1 MVLLFFL
8 TFDGTILTFCSTN
21 ITFDCTFVTFGDP
34 FIFFSH
40 LMVPSL
46 HCAVQTSHV
55 TVLLSYLV
63 VPFFFFSHFMV
74 PFSHCTVPTSHV
86 TILLSHS
93 MVPFFFFFFLTFDGT
108 ILILCST
115 NITWWLHFCHI
126 PWFIYFFSYLMV
138 PSLHC
143 AVPTSHV
150 AALSYDK
157 KNFRPCFRFLSLWL
171 CSPLSLSFSIV
182 YASLFNFVSLKFF
195 SSKPSPRTYLDQG
208 LLNETLSKTYKRRN
222 RSLSHERYLASSS
235 MGIVLIS
242 Q

>member
-1 MVLLFFL
+1 
-8 TFDGTILTFCSTN
+8 
-21 ITFDCTFVTFGDP
+21 
-34 FIFFSH
+34 
-40 LMVPSL
+40 MVP
-46 HCAVQTSHV
+46 
-55 TVLLSYLV
+55 
-63 VPFFFFSHFMV
+63 
-74 PFSHCTVPTSHV
+74 
-86 TILLSHS
+86 
-93 MVPFFFFFFLTFDGT
+93 FFFFFLTFDGT

-157 KNFRPCFRFLSLWL
+157 KNFRLYFRFLSLWL

-195 SSKPSPRTYLDQG
+195 SSKPSPRTYLEQG
-208 LLNETLSKTYKRRN
+208 LLNETPSKTHKRRN